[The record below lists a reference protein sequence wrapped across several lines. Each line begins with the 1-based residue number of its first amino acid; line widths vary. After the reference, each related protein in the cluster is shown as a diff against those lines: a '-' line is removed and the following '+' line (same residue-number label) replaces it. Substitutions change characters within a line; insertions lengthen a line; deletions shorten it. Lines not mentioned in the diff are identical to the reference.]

1 MLIKSIFR
9 PENNKVKLVGLVT
22 HGHLQM
28 CKLTKSDEITKIV
41 FRTTFVIVSNLL
53 IEET

>member
-9 PENNKVKLVGLVT
+9 RENNKMKLIRFVR
-22 HGHLQM
+22 HDHLQM

-41 FRTTFVIVSNLL
+41 FRTTFVIASNFLR
-53 IEET
+53 EEA